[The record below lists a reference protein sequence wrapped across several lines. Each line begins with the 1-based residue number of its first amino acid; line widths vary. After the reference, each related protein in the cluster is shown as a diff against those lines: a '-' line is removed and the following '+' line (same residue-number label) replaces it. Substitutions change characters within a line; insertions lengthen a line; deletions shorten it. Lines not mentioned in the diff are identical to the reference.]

1 MKYLT
6 IILIT
11 VSFAFNITLSQKK
24 KHGEE
29 EHEGKNRI
37 GFVAE
42 ATFVPE
48 GTSDEHCEE
57 CEGESKG
64 IVVPTIGLE
73 YTRALSHHW
82 EVGFS
87 AELEL
92 DHYLIL
98 DKELEREN
106 ALILVAFFAYR
117 IVHNWFFFGG
127 AGMEYEKHKSLGV
140 FRFGTSYEILL
151 GKGWDITPAFT
162 FDHKI
167 DLNSFALGFSVGKRF

>member
-1 MKYLT
+1 MKTLVLSFSVL
-6 IILIT
+6 III
-11 VSFAFNITLSQKK
+11 SFMCFAQEH
-24 KHGEE
+24 KHEKEG
-29 EHEGKNRI
+29 HEGKNRI

-42 ATFVPE
+42 GAFIPE
-48 GTSDEHCEE
+48 GTSTDHCED
-57 CEGESKG
+57 CDGESKG

-92 DHYLIL
+92 DHYIIL
-98 DKELEREN
+98 NKDLDREN
-106 ALILVAFFAYR
+106 ALILVGFFAYR
-117 IVHNWFFFGG
+117 IIHNWFFFGG
-127 AGMEYEKHKSLGV
+127 AGMEFEKHKSLGV
-140 FRFGTSYEILL
+140 FRFGTSYEIVL

-167 DLNSFALGFSVGKRF
+167 DLNSFALGFSVGKKF